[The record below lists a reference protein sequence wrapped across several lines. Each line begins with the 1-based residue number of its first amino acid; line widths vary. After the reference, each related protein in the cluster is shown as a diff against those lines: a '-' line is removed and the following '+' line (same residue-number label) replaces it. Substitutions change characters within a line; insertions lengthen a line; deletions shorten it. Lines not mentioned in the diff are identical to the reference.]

1 MSRRVVA
8 ASASGDSRSRS
19 PSARSSAQ
27 GVQSAQGAQSAQ
39 SGPPAAGTP
48 LLGGLGRNGE
58 RTEVYPRAAFVG
70 ECAERQVPPEQ
81 TEMEEVIGAS
91 GAGGGGRNGG
101 TPSETLARITA
112 LYGARQLATDA
123 PRLLQSTSA
132 HGDEI
137 ATAAAAEEAEV
148 RGRFGEE
155 GAEGAEGAESGTY
168 EGLLEAVI
176 RARPAPAEAQEGGGS
191 GATCTRGGAAEK
203 GGIRLAE
210 IAPWG
215 NSASTEASLA
225 ELEASISALQAS
237 LLLQQQQHQP
247 QRKEQPAQPQQEGK
261 KREDGASGEW
271 YSAQVDSKGNDRA
284 ELFGETLDS
293 EMKTSLVG
301 GTNSQN
307 GKSRLSSQFPVP
319 NSQSEGGNFDPQF
332 ESVTLRTFAAWS
344 DVHCGAFAGG
354 GARGN
359 AAAETAQPAETAVAA
374 RPLRL
379 LSAVDPNQ
387 EAMVALAASAP
398 PPVDD
403 NVRGDVAEAAR
414 PFRSRLLSAVDP
426 NQEAMV
432 ALAAS
437 TSPPGAPL
445 AIPLLQPN
453 PFPASFGAASAALR
467 ARKSGSESA
476 ARAAADTSAAADPH
490 TSSLSPSSTA
500 VLGAL
505 PALQPSNQSPGCA
518 STALPSP
525 HLLPTFTLQRPSR
538 PSAQVQRSE
547 GCTVCGAQGVDV
559 KVAMGTM
566 GLACFT
572 CLAFTKPAFAEPD
585 SAEGVPAEA
594 VFAEAIS
601 AVAITDPSLWTSFA
615 GSAAAEPQPNK
626 QVQQKELEEVGIL
639 EREMLPLPWEQGGC
653 SGGSTVYSSSGIG
666 RPILGASAAAGSA
679 APAAPISPAD
689 ALVSA
694 SGGASRGAGVAA
706 AGKAPSTAAAAAA
719 AAFTTAGGTSAASLE
734 GFVAPTVPAAA
745 GPLTSPMTAPLSTP
759 SNPLQLPSS
768 AGFRATSQADRI
780 LAVADLGLVG
790 LGQTSKSALVLVP
803 GLAASSGSLSDS
815 EKL

>member
-27 GVQSAQGAQSAQ
+27 GVQTAQGAQSAQ

-58 RTEVYPRAAFVG
+58 RAEVYPRAAFVG

-81 TEMEEVIGAS
+81 TEMEEVLGAS

-101 TPSETLARITA
+101 TPSQTLARITA

-148 RGRFGEE
+148 HGRFGE
-155 GAEGAEGAESGTY
+155 EGAEGAESGTY

-247 QRKEQPAQPQQEGK
+247 QRKEQPAQPQQEGQ

-284 ELFGETLDS
+284 EQFGETLDS

-301 GTNSQN
+301 GSNSQN

-437 TSPPGAPL
+437 ASPPGAPL

-490 TSSLSPSSTA
+490 SRSFARAHRSGGGARSSGGGSGGGSSGTSGGGGGRAFIIPASLSTTFSPSFSSPSVAASSLSPLSTA

-505 PALQPSNQSPGCA
+505 PALQPSNQSPGCT

-547 GCTVCGAQGVDV
+547 ECTVCGAQGVDV

-566 GLACFT
+566 GLACLT

-594 VFAEAIS
+594 VFAGAIS
-601 AVAITDPSLWTSFA
+601 AAAITDPSLWTSLA

-626 QVQQKELEEVGIL
+626 QVHQKELEEVGIL
-639 EREMLPLPWEQGGC
+639 EREMLPLPWEQG
-653 SGGSTVYSSSGIG
+653 
-666 RPILGASAAAGSA
+666 R
-679 APAAPISPAD
+679 
-689 ALVSA
+689 
-694 SGGASRGAGVAA
+694 
-706 AGKAPSTAAAAAA
+706 
-719 AAFTTAGGTSAASLE
+719 
-734 GFVAPTVPAAA
+734 
-745 GPLTSPMTAPLSTP
+745 
-759 SNPLQLPSS
+759 LQ
-768 AGFRATSQADRI
+768 FRT
-780 LAVADLGLVG
+780 
-790 LGQTSKSALVLVP
+790 
-803 GLAASSGSLSDS
+803 
-815 EKL
+815 